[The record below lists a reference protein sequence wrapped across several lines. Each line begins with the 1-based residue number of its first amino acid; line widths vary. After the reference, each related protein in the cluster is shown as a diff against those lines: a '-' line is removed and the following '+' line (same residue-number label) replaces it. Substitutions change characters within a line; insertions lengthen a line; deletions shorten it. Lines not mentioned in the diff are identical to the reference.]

1 MPRPVVIP
9 FLPFQPGGRDIVNR
23 LRSFSPVKLCV
34 GLDVA
39 LVTGCSKLSLEDSS
53 MMLSRDARE
62 LNCGRERVRG
72 SRRVSCVGEES
83 GEA

>member
-1 MPRPVVIP
+1 
-9 FLPFQPGGRDIVNR
+9 
-23 LRSFSPVKLCV
+23 
-34 GLDVA
+34 
-39 LVTGCSKLSLEDSS
+39 
-53 MMLSRDARE
+53 MLSRDARE